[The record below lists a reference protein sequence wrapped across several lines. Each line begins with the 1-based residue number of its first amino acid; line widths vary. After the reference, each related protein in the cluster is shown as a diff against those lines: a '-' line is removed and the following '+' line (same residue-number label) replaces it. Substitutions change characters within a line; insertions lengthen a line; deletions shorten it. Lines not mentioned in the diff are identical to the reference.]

1 MPAAIP
7 SDIDWQ
13 CVSDVDRRVVTGVI
27 RPEDTAK
34 DSTSLEPRDRSRA
47 HLRELQDG
55 ASPVDDRASLIESAV
70 LDAEK
75 TVSDVPHPAGT
86 WVMRFQINDD
96 GLWERFAT
104 ALDPSPQE
112 ARKHIENMST
122 WERVSMPASGRLQ
135 SQSQTD
141 TAEGS
146 VWERLAPPSASDRT
160 ADGPVEND
168 STDRKAMGAFE
179 SIAKQ
184 AEHDMERRRN
194 GRR

>member
-1 MPAAIP
+1 MRERCR
-7 SDIDWQ
+7 SL
-13 CVSDVDRRVVTGVI
+13 RRHRGYS
-27 RPEDTAK
+27 PEDTAK
-34 DSTSLEPRDRSRA
+34 DSTSPRDRSRA
-47 HLRELQDG
+47 HLRDLQDG
-55 ASPVDDRASLIESAV
+55 ASPVDDRASLVESSV

-104 ALDPSPQE
+104 ALDPSPSE
-112 ARKHIENMST
+112 ARKHIESMST
-122 WERVSMPASGRLQ
+122 WERMSIPASGRLQ
-135 SQSQTD
+135 SQSQT
-141 TAEGS
+141 AERS

-160 ADGPVEND
+160 DDGPVEND

-179 SIAKQ
+179 AIGKQ